1 MRAIDNNDDLDAT
14 LADGKYTSVGAYP
27 VYFIA
32 QDGGVLSYEAVVEE
46 RELIREAMAPGYEGY
61 RDPWVVVGCEIN
73 WDNHELYCEHTGKQ
87 IDTAYVD

>member
-1 MRAIDNNDDLDAT
+1 MRAIENNDDLDAA

-32 QDGGVLSYEAVVEE
+32 QDGGVLSHEAVVEE
-46 RELIREAMAPGYEGY
+46 RELIRDAIDEGW
-61 RDPWVVVGCEIN
+61 DAQWCVIGCEIN
-73 WDNHELYCEHTGKQ
+73 WDNHDLRCDHTGKQ